1 MALTIPV
8 MHILDNIFRK
18 RGPSPIKNRRTAKT
32 VVCPQF
38 PKNRRTAKT
47 VVCPQFPYYAVISG
61 AGKKTGAEAPVSISS
76 Y

>member
-38 PKNRRTAKT
+38 P
-47 VVCPQFPYYAVISG
+47 YYAVISG
-61 AGKKTGAEAPVSISS
+61 AGKKSGAEAPVSISS